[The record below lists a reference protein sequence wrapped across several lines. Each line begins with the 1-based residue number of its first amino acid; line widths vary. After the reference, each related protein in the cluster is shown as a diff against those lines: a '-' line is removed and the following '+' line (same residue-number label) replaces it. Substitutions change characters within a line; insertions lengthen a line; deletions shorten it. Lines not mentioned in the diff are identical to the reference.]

1 VAGFERR
8 DNTLEFGQ
16 LLECR
21 QRLLVGG
28 VGVLNAVRVAQ
39 PGVLGADGGVV
50 QTGGDAVGKLD
61 LPILVLQNKRARAL
75 QHAQSAALEPRG
87 VFAVDNALAAGLNAG
102 HRHRLVTKERI
113 KQADRIR
120 AAANAGD
127 EVTFSATGT
136 DNTTSVEWDFGRDI
150 GGNGTRYSNLSSVT
164 HTVHA
169 SGRYNV
175 TFTAFYEEEDIAKEL
190 ILIVNYEEEYQEDII
205 HNEALFFA
213 IAGSELIMSAMLG
226 YWTHQIRKEK
236 VYL

>member
-1 VAGFERR
+1 MVKFKSSLIIII
-8 DNTLEFGQ
+8 TL
-16 LLECR
+16 LLLPTATGEVEIKANGESD
-21 QRLLVGG
+21 LV
-28 VGVLNAVRVAQ
+28 
-39 PGVLGADGGVV
+39 
-50 QTGGDAVGKLD
+50 
-61 LPILVLQNKRARAL
+61 
-75 QHAQSAALEPRG
+75 
-87 VFAVDNALAAGLNAG
+87 FVD
-102 HRHRLVTKERI
+102 
-113 KQADRIR
+113 
-120 AAANAGD
+120 AGD

-136 DNTTSVEWDFGRDI
+136 DNAASVEWDFGRDI

-175 TFTAFYEEEDIAKEL
+175 TFTAFYDGENLVKEL